1 MPTSYYFLL
10 TQGELMKT
18 FSNNTQTH
26 KHPQHAGGGGI
37 ISLNAPSQSTLDSIS
52 KPTQSTTTPSL
63 RGSETTKAIQNFA
76 SAKYNQINS
85 TREACN
91 LESVVGGLGGQ
102 RGDKGGDFACRRS
115 QTRYTQI
122 QAPLSPP

>member
-1 MPTSYYFLL
+1 
-10 TQGELMKT
+10 MKT

-26 KHPQHAGGGGI
+26 KHPQHAGGGGGYNL
-37 ISLNAPSQSTLDSIS
+37 SLNAPSQSTLDSIS

-85 TREACN
+85 TREAFN
-91 LESVVGGLGGQ
+91 LESVVGGLGA
-102 RGDKGGDFACRRS
+102 KGVKKEGGIRE
-115 QTRYTQI
+115 
-122 QAPLSPP
+122 